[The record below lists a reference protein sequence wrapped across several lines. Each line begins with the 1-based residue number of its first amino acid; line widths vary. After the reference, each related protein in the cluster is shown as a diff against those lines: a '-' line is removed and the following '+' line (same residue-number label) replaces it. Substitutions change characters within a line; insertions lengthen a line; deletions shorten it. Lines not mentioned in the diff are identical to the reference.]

1 MESSG
6 AARNMQAGMTTA
18 TFMSPDLV
26 GEMRLVLAPVDA
38 EMGRGNG
45 QMQVFTRS
53 GTNQLRGSAVW
64 SIRNSALDANTWSN
78 NRAID
83 PQTGAWKPLTR
94 DWANRNQYTL
104 SAGGP
109 IKQNKTFFFALW
121 DGLLVNERATVNAL
135 VLTPCARNGIF
146 RYFDT
151 WNNGNVLQP
160 RIAAGATPAIA
171 VVDGLGNPVR
181 PERNPNESP
190 YTGQLRYASVFGPL
204 LNQPSRPDCSDA
216 QVQSGSPWD
225 PNRRAMDSTGFVTK
239 LLTKMP
245 AANNYEVGEGLNTAG
260 HRWTRSIRG
269 GNEGIFGFGGTGV
282 ARKQINVKLDHNF
295 NTVHKVAGTYTHE
308 RSEGKTNLA
317 TWPDTYSGGRYRHP
331 QHLSITLTSTLSPTI
346 VNEGRVGMRRTGFT
360 QWSPLDDPDTGAEA
374 SAFFP
379 NYNGYPVFVGLGLG
393 QVNFTVGQP
402 LGGGNT
408 QRFSDRTVMWQYGDT
423 LSWTKGTHAFKF
435 GGEIR
440 RGGSWGLDAG
450 IGVTAI
456 PRALGGDL
464 ATSAISPTAISAT
477 NMPGLGGTNASGN
490 NQAMR
495 NLLSFLAG
503 SLGQITQ
510 HSYMQNPTK
519 LDAFDDYKTYAGK
532 IRDMRINEFSL
543 FFKDDWK
550 VGRNLTLNLGVRYD
564 YFGVPYETSG
574 LMPLPV
580 GGGSGA
586 FGISGKSFADW
597 MSPGVRNGSPTVIQY
612 VGKNSPNPD
621 IPWHQDDWNNFGP
634 AVGFAWQV
642 PWFGA
647 GKTTVRGGYQ
657 VTYQIGDGYSSMVQ
671 ETNVPGSSSS
681 TSYTGDS
688 GANAYLD
695 LTKLSALIPVPV
707 PFRPM
712 QPAPPTERSQQIY
725 IPDPNLVT
733 PYAQNLT
740 LSVTR
745 SIGSN
750 VSVDLRYI
758 GTLGRKQRSA
768 ANNINVPNFRHNG
781 LQEAFDAVRA
791 GRESALLDSMLR
803 GINIAGAGF
812 GPVGTTFN
820 GVLQTAGMHMRQFT
834 ALRSNLA
841 NGNYAALAA
850 SLNTLN
856 YATASNPG
864 LPPIPGGVNGRV
876 LAYNGFP
883 DNFIV
888 VNPQFGAV
896 QLMTNNISNNYH
908 SFNAQITLRPVHG
921 VSTQSTYIW
930 SKNLGAG
937 LPNANLL
944 GTDFTDPLDRRADYA
959 LLPDSRVHD
968 FRTNGTF
975 ELPVG
980 PGRLLAG
987 NSSGVV
993 ARVIEGWRMSW
1004 TANLNSGQPLSIA
1017 AQNMLYGLGTADI
1030 VGAFDIKSG
1039 KVQFPSGPTGTYFDP
1054 AGFTFVR
1061 DPQCAGVTTLQ
1072 NLQQACTLNAIAS
1085 TQGSVILQN
1094 PRPGTR
1100 GTLGQRVVEGPGRWR
1115 FDASMGKAFRI
1126 SESKDLQFRIDARN
1140 VFNHP
1145 EPNTAGNSLIMDINN
1160 TSFGRITGANAKLP
1174 SARELQAQLRFS
1186 F

>member
-1 MESSG
+1 
-6 AARNMQAGMTTA
+6 
-18 TFMSPDLV
+18 
-26 GEMRLVLAPVDA
+26 
-38 EMGRGNG
+38 
-45 QMQVFTRS
+45 
-53 GTNQLRGSAVW
+53 
-64 SIRNSALDANTWSN
+64 
-78 NRAID
+78 
-83 PQTGAWKPLTR
+83 
-94 DWANRNQYTL
+94 
-104 SAGGP
+104 
-109 IKQNKTFFFALW
+109 
-121 DGLLVNERATVNAL
+121 
-135 VLTPCARNGIF
+135 
-146 RYFDT
+146 
-151 WNNGNVLQP
+151 
-160 RIAAGATPAIA
+160 
-171 VVDGLGNPVR
+171 
-181 PERNPNESP
+181 
-190 YTGQLRYASVFGPL
+190 
-204 LNQPSRPDCSDA
+204 
-216 QVQSGSPWD
+216 
-225 PNRRAMDSTGFVTK
+225 
-239 LLTKMP
+239 
-245 AANNYEVGEGLNTAG
+245 
-260 HRWTRSIRG
+260 
-269 GNEGIFGFGGTGV
+269 V

-295 NTVHKVAGTYTHE
+295 SAMHKFAGTYTYE
-308 RSEGKTNLA
+308 QSEGKTNLA
-317 TWPDTYSGGRYRHP
+317 TWPDTFSGGRYRHP
-331 QHLSITLTSTLSPTI
+331 QHLSFNFTSTLSPAI
-346 VNEGRVGMRRTGFT
+346 VNEARVGMRRTGFT
-360 QWSPLDDPDTGAEA
+360 QWSPLDDPDTGEA
-374 SAFFP
+374 ARAFFP
-379 NYNGYPVFVGLGLG
+379 NYNGYPVFIGLGLG
-393 QVNFTVGQP
+393 QVNFQAGQP

-435 GGEIR
+435 GGETR

-450 IGVTAI
+450 IGVTAM

-464 ATSAISPTAISAT
+464 TTSSISTTAISNT
-477 NMPGLGGTNASGN
+477 NMPGLGGTTTSGN

-510 HSYMQNPTK
+510 HSFMQNPSK

-543 FFKDDWK
+543 FLKDDWK
-550 VGRNLTLNLGVRYD
+550 VGKNLTLNLGMRYD
-564 YFGVPYETSG
+564 YYGVPYETSG

-580 GGGSGA
+580 GGGSAA
-586 FGISGKSFADW
+586 FGISGKSFNDW
-597 MSPGVRNGSPTVIQY
+597 MSPGVRNGSQTVIQF

-621 IPWHQDDWNNFGP
+621 IPWHQNDWNNFGP

-695 LTKLSALIPVPV
+695 LTKLSSLIPVPV

-712 QPAPPTERSQQIY
+712 QPVPLTQRTQQIY

-745 SIGSN
+745 SIGSS

-768 ANNINVPNFRHNG
+768 TNNINVPNFRSNG
-781 LQEAFDAVRA
+781 LREAFDAVRS
-791 GRESALLDSMLR
+791 GGESALLDAMLR
-803 GINIAGAGF
+803 GINIAGANF
-812 GPVGTTFN
+812 GPVGTVFN
-820 GVLQTAGMHMRQFT
+820 GVMQTAGMHMRQNT
-834 ALRSNLA
+834 TLRSNLA
-841 NGNYAALAA
+841 NGNYAALAG

-856 YATASNPG
+856 YATAFNPG
-864 LPPIPGGVNGRV
+864 LPAIPGGVNGRV

-896 QLMTNNISNNYH
+896 QLMTNNISSNYH
-908 SFNAQITLRPVHG
+908 SLNAQVTLRPVHG
-921 VSTQSTYIW
+921 VSTQTTYIW
-930 SKNLGAG
+930 SRNLGAG

-959 LLPDSRVHD
+959 LLPDTRIHD

-975 ELPVG
+975 ELPMG
-980 PGRLLAG
+980 PNQLLFA

-993 ARVIEGWRMSW
+993 ARIIEGWQMSW
-1004 TANLNSGQPLSIA
+1004 IVNLNSGQPLSIA

-1030 VGAFDIKSG
+1030 AGPFDIRSG
-1039 KVQFPSGPTGTYFDP
+1039 NVQFSGGPTGAYFDP
-1054 AGFTFVR
+1054 ASFTVIR
-1061 DPQCAGVTTLQ
+1061 DPQCGGVTTQQ
-1072 NLQQACTLNAIAS
+1072 NLQAACTLNAIAHAQ
-1085 TQGSVILQN
+1085 TGQVLLQN

-1115 FDASMGKAFRI
+1115 FDASMGKSFKV
-1126 SESKDLQFRIDARN
+1126 SESKNVQIRIDARN

-1160 TSFGRITGANAKLP
+1160 ASFGRIIGTNAKLA